1 MKALLNPIKHCK
13 ICFEPIHDYSLF
25 SFLNKNNIICEE
37 CFSKF
42 NARFIHFNIGS
53 IKGLSIYEYD
63 ETIKDLIF
71 KFKGCYDIELK
82 DVFLTRYLWYL
93 KLIYKGYYALP
104 IPSYYMD
111 DERRGFNHVVEI
123 FSGSNLEM
131 LKIIKKT
138 KNHKQ
143 AKQKRKERLSTKK
156 NFELIDGHKIT
167 GKKILIVDDVYTTG
181 SSVQAIIKLI
191 KPYNPRKISVLVIA
205 KNVLRPRK

>member
-1 MKALLNPIKHCK
+1 MK
-13 ICFEPIHDYSLF
+13 
-25 SFLNKNNIICEE
+25 
-37 CFSKF
+37 
-42 NARFIHFNIGS
+42 
-53 IKGLSIYEYD
+53 
-63 ETIKDLIF
+63 T
-71 KFKGCYDIELK
+71 
-82 DVFLTRYLWYL
+82 
-93 KLIYKGYYALP
+93 
-104 IPSYYMD
+104 IPSYYID

-123 FSGSNLEM
+123 FSGLNLEM